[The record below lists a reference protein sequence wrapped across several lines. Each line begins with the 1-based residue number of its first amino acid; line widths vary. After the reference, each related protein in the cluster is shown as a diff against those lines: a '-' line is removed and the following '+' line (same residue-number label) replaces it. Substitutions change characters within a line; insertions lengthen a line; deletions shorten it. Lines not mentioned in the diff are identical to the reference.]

1 MVGRSCLGFH
11 DYKGFWWF
19 LLKCRQTCWNI
30 LELDT
35 VRIENMVDGMFSLVM
50 RNWKIRDTLGRLY
63 GLRGFPYS
71 EEEPRTFSRC
81 STWEAGIECPQSVTG
96 HVPQVDPFCD
106 WIGVSMCVIQIY
118 PSMNWT
124 NAVEP
129 DLAIAA
135 WSFGTC
141 GWHWHCLSR
150 VVRDSK
156 PPTQPSCG
164 QWCDFGSKLF
174 EPQIAIDAVR
184 ASRNGELEGFILY
197 SIEHHGRPSHL
208 GAARELHAR

>member
-1 MVGRSCLGFH
+1 MVFVKVQADVLEYIGTGHGQDREYGGWHVLSFDEKLEDQGYFG
-11 DYKGFWWF
+11 KVVWTTWFSVFWRGTTHF
-19 LLKCRQTCWNI
+19 QP
-30 LELDT
+30 
-35 VRIENMVDGMFSLVM
+35 MF
-50 RNWKIRDTLGRLY
+50 N
-63 GLRGFPYS
+63 LRGGDRVSPICN
-71 EEEPRTFSRC
+71 RTC
-81 STWEAGIECPQSVTG
+81 STSWS
-96 HVPQVDPFCD
+96 FLWLD
-106 WIGVSMCVIQIY
+106 WCVNVCY
-118 PSMNWT
+118 PNLPKYDWT

-184 ASRNGELEGFILY
+184 ATRNGELEGFVLY

-208 GAARELHAR
+208 GTARELHAR